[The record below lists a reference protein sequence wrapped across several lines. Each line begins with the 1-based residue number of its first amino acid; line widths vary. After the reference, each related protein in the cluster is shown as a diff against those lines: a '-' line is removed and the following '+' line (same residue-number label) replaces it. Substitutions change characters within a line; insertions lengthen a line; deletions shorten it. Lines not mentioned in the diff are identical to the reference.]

1 MQTIVDGL
9 VNVFLAV
16 TVREGDV
23 SPARHDR
30 HKTSICTLT
39 LKCVQW
45 DDLEKVVLIDTHS
58 HLLNAADTSQVL
70 HVEQVNLQNMTSRQR
85 HASQLFPDRCR
96 YVQIERFLGAYGDT

>member
-1 MQTIVDGL
+1 VIDICINIVCYYYLLSAELQHKLNRDGVCYLFVELMQTIVDGL

-45 DDLEKVVLIDTHS
+45 DDLEG
-58 HLLNAADTSQVL
+58 Q
-70 HVEQVNLQNMTSRQR
+70 
-85 HASQLFPDRCR
+85 
-96 YVQIERFLGAYGDT
+96 Y